1 MRRRDF
7 IKMLGGAVASW
18 PSAARAQGSQ
28 KIARVSVLIG
38 LDENDPLQ
46 KSRIRAF
53 RLGMRDLGWI
63 EGRNIE
69 IEYRFTGVDAD
80 LIKRHVTEAVKLAP
94 DVIVANT
101 SPVTAAV
108 RLATTTIPV
117 VFAVVNDPV
126 GQGFISNLSH
136 PGSNITGF
144 SFFEREMIGKW
155 VGMLTDIKPDL
166 SQITL
171 MFNPDTAPY
180 YEAYLRSF
188 KPSAQQSSLV
198 LKSAP
203 VRTLPEVEQAITGLT
218 TGAGLIAA
226 ADPYIIRIRSAILQK
241 AVEHRVPVISAY
253 RQFVE
258 EGSLVSYGP
267 DTSEIF
273 RRTASYVD
281 RILKGEKAGDLPAQS
296 PDKFELIVNLRVAKA
311 LGLSVRESFLL
322 LADEVIE

>member
-136 PGSNITGF
+136 PGSNVTGF

-180 YEAYLRSF
+180 YEAYLRSV
-188 KPSAQQSSLV
+188 KPSLQQSSIE
-198 LKSAP
+198 LKAAP
-203 VRTLPEVEQAITGLT
+203 VRTIAEVEQAITSLT

-322 LADEVIE
+322 SPTK

>member
-1 MRRRDF
+1 
-7 IKMLGGAVASW
+7 ML
-18 PSAARAQGSQ
+18 
-28 KIARVSVLIG
+28 
-38 LDENDPLQ
+38 
-46 KSRIRAF
+46 F
-53 RLGMRDLGWI
+53 R
-63 EGRNIE
+63 
-69 IEYRFTGVDAD
+69 
-80 LIKRHVTEAVKLAP
+80 
-94 DVIVANT
+94 
-101 SPVTAAV
+101 S
-108 RLATTTIPV
+108 
-117 VFAVVNDPV
+117 DPV

-180 YEAYLRSF
+180 YEAYLRSV
-188 KPSAQQSSLV
+188 KPSLQQSSIE
-198 LKSAP
+198 LKAAP
-203 VRTLPEVEQAITGLT
+203 VRTIAEVEQAITSLT